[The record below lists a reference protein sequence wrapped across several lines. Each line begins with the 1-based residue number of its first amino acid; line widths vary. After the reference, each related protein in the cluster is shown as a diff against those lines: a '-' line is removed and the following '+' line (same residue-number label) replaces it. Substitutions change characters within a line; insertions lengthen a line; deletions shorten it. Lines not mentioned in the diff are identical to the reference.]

1 MIAFPLYS
9 TSRWHALSHK
19 SVSWNNNSKFAD
31 FSHTFSI
38 KTLWEIF
45 LSISCSNL
53 SIILKKTWKDEGYR
67 GKNNSQTCMK
77 GIMKWVAI
85 KCDNNQLLQFFFF
98 SQESWQYLNPVLGQL
113 LVSPLSIAKVNVWKY
128 IQYSRVN
135 STCSTNTD
143 IRRPTLKPSD
153 ECVNSV
159 QTSSPELT
167 AWWLL
172 CRTSSPTSGE

>member
-98 SQESWQYLNPVLGQL
+98 PIKLAVPESCSG
-113 LVSPLSIAKVNVWKY
+113 SITC
-128 IQYSRVN
+128 ISLVN
-135 STCSTNTD
+135 SKS
-143 IRRPTLKPSD
+143 
-153 ECVNSV
+153 ECVKIYPV
-159 QTSSPELT
+159 
-167 AWWLL
+167 
-172 CRTSSPTSGE
+172 